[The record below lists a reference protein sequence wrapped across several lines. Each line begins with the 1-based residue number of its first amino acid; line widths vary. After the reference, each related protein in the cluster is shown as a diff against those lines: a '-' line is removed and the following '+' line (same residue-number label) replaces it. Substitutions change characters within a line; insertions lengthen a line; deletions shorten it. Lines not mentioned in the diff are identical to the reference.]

1 MCFHHLFSYITIYS
15 YNYINEIK
23 FNNKNKP
30 KQNLNHTKV
39 TLQKS
44 LDDNEGSFN
53 QAKLRH
59 E

>member
-1 MCFHHLFSYITIYS
+1 MCFHHLFSYITIHS